1 MSFLSKLFGSRSVD
15 VAGANRM
22 LADGAILV
30 DVRSAREFT
39 GGHAPVARSLP
50 LDSLDRRTDTLSV
63 GTPIVTICHTGVR
76 SAQAARLLARKGF
89 QVSSVRG
96 GMIAWKRAGGR
107 VVGSG
112 R

>member
-1 MSFLSKLFGSRSVD
+1 MSFLSKIFGSRSVD

-30 DVRSAREFT
+30 DVRSAREFKD
-39 GGHAPVARSLP
+39 GHAPVARNIP
-50 LDSLDRRTDTLSV
+50 LDSLDRRTGTLSAQ
-63 GTPIVTICHTGVR
+63 TPIVTICHSGVR
-76 SAQAARLLARKGF
+76 SAQAARLLSGKGF
-89 QVSSVRG
+89 QVSSLRG

>member
-15 VAGANRM
+15 VAGATRL

-30 DVRSAREFT
+30 DVRSPREFT
-39 GGHAPVARSLP
+39 DGHAPAARNLP
-50 LDSLDRRTDTLSV
+50 LDSLDRRTGTLST
-63 GTPIVTICHTGVR
+63 GTPIVAICHTGVR
-76 SAQAARLLARKGF
+76 SAQAARLLSAKGF

-96 GMIAWKRAGGR
+96 GMIAWKRAGER
-107 VVGSG
+107 VVGGS